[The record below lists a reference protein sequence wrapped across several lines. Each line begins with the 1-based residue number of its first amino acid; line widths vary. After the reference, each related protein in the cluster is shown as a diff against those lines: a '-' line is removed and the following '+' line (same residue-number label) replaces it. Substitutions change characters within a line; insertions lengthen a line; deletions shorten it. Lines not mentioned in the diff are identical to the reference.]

1 MSNCPARS
9 DAQRESCEAQRIGT
23 ADIACWVKRLKRQNH
38 FGRRGRP
45 SASRSMECVLH
56 SSLKGMASPTLPL
69 SLHFANPLTSTRT
82 T

>member
-9 DAQRESCEAQRIGT
+9 DGQRESCEAQRMVT
-23 ADIACWVKRLKRQNH
+23 ADIAGWVKRLKRQNS

-45 SASRSMECVLH
+45 SASRSMECVLL
-56 SSLKGMASPTLPL
+56 SALRGMASLTLPL
-69 SLHFANPLTSTRT
+69 SLHFPNPLTSTRT